1 MERQLAEK
9 ERAMQ
14 SLVGEAERA
23 RAEGEAAREQAARA
37 LEDKAQLARQLDLVR
52 AHSESLG
59 PHEDLEAALEA
70 ARAQAQQLNALAAQ
84 LADAQVPPRA
94 APPRAGARAAGW
106 LAGWLAGQLVLRRA
120 PVPDASAPRCLF
132 FVR

>member
-1 MERQLAEK
+1 
-9 ERAMQ
+9 MQ

-106 LAGWLAGQLVLRRA
+106 LAGWLAGSCSRENRWPLPEESGRPVTNAGSLRN
-120 PVPDASAPRCLF
+120 
-132 FVR
+132 